1 VFQVSSKQNQLV
13 SFCLHFLLQTLGKF
27 GNVILGDTTIKSFKL
42 KTELEGINGTDEQCL
57 IYYYYLSNVTQNSL
71 TVIKE
76 ETNGKNETI
85 DNVTSSPFNGWIER
99 KVSFFALESNY
110 KVCSA
115 SVEQTIA
122 NISAFDECYRYSL
135 MYKN

>member
-1 VFQVSSKQNQLV
+1 M
-13 SFCLHFLLQTLGKF
+13 
-27 GNVILGDTTIKSFKL
+27 KSFKL

-57 IYYYYLSNVTQNSL
+57 IYYYYLPNVTQNSL

-85 DNVTSSPFNGWIER
+85 DNVTSSPFNGWIKR

-110 KVCSA
+110 KVHSA

-122 NISAFDECYRYSL
+122 NTSEFHECSRYSL